1 MSNDPF
7 SDPTPRA
14 SVHASADSFRGR
26 LILIEPVKVERDVP
40 KVASQP
46 NGPKGD
52 RITATVT
59 VVDGQGPVQ
68 IFAKTV
74 PTGKFLDG
82 PVYRGIWFN
91 QDQIAAGLQTED
103 GRSLLKMV
111 LCRID
116 TLTPGTTAGSGN
128 PWVINSVSEE
138 DKNVARAFLAAQ
150 MVGSA
155 QAPTPSPAQAPQGYS
170 QAPAPQQYA
179 QPGPAANGYGG
190 PAPALA
196 NPFA

>member
-7 SDPTPRA
+7 QDPTPRVA
-14 SVHASADSFRGR
+14 QHASADSFRGR

-40 KVASQP
+40 KMANQP

-52 RITATVT
+52 RVTATVT

-68 IFAKTV
+68 IYAKTV

-82 PVYRGIWFN
+82 PTYRGVWFN
-91 QDQIAAGLQTED
+91 QDQISAGLQTED
-103 GRSLLKMV
+103 GKSLLKMV

-116 TLTPGTTAGSGN
+116 TLQPGTTAGVGN
-128 PWVINSVSEE
+128 PWVINAVTDA
-138 DKNVARAFLAAQ
+138 DKDVARHFLARQ

-155 QAPTPSPAQAPQGYS
+155 QAPT
-170 QAPAPQQYA
+170 QAPAPAPQTYA
-179 QPGPAANGYGG
+179 QPAPAANGYGS